1 MSFVVKRDGTKEP
14 VSFDK
19 ILRRVGLLSRDL
31 DRVDHVVVAQ
41 KVVSQLYSGVTTS
54 KLDEFAAE
62 LCAQMV
68 TTHPDF
74 GTLASRLIASNCQK
88 NTPAT
93 FRATMLILYQNTD
106 VHRKPC
112 PLVSEELRSIVEDHH
127 EQIERQIDYSRDF
140 DFDFFGLKTMERAYL
155 TRVNGVIVERPQH
168 MIMRVALGIHGRD
181 LARAFRTYDMI
192 SRRIFTHAT
201 PTLFNAGT
209 RTPQLSSCFL
219 ATVKADSIDGI
230 YDTVK
235 QTAKISKFA
244 GGIGLSIHDIRAN
257 GSLIRGTNGNSTG
270 IVPMLKVFND
280 TARHVNQSGKRFGS
294 FAIFLEPWHA
304 DVFEWLDLRKNS
316 GAEEH
321 RARDL
326 FYGLW
331 TPDLFMER
339 VRDDGDWS
347 LFCPDECR
355 GLSECHGDAFV
366 GLYES
371 YERAGAAKRT
381 VKARKLWEAVVR
393 AQIET
398 GTPYVCF
405 KDQCNAKSNQKN
417 LGTIK
422 SSNLCVE
429 IVEHSSPD
437 ETAVCNLASICL
449 PAFVRGGAYDFDAL
463 HATVKVVAFNL
474 DRVIDRTFYPVPE
487 AERSNLRHRPVGIGV
502 QGLADVFMMLRIP
515 FDGEDAAAL
524 NRDIFETIYHAA
536 IEESCEIAAKRHA
549 RIRAGDLS
557 CLTKHDAC
565 GSPKFPGAYS
575 SFEGSPASQGV
586 LQFDMWGVAPSDR
599 YDWPALKAK
608 IAEFGL
614 RNSQSVALM
623 PTASTSQ
630 IMGYTE
636 CFEPLTSNIAQR
648 KTIAGNFITVN
659 KYLVGDL
666 IGLGLWSEEMKNRIV
681 MEEGSI
687 QRIAEIP
694 EDVKALY
701 KTVWDLSQ
709 RTIIDMAADRGAFV
723 CQSQSMNLFV
733 PVPEISRISNM
744 LFYSWSRGLKT
755 GSYYLRI
762 KPPASADKFSIM
774 DPSAKREPA
783 SASDNAPAPPPACRR
798 GEDGCLSCGS

>member
-1 MSFVVKRDGTKEP
+1 MSFVVKRDGKKEP

-19 ILRRVGLLSRDL
+19 ILRRVGVLSRDL
-31 DRVDHVVVAQ
+31 DTVDHVAVAQ

-68 TTHPDF
+68 TSHPDY
-74 GTLASRLIASNCQK
+74 GVLASRLIVSNCQK

-93 FRATMLILYQNTD
+93 FREAMASLHDNVD
-106 VHRKPC
+106 VHGSAY
-112 PLVSEELRSIVEDHH
+112 PLISEELREITEERHA
-127 EQIERQIDYSRDF
+127 EIEANINYDRDF
-140 DFDFFGLKTMERAYL
+140 EFDYFGFKTLERAYL
-155 TRVNGVIVERPQH
+155 TRVNKVVAERPQH

-181 LARAFRTYDMI
+181 FERAFKTYEMI
-192 SRRIFTHAT
+192 STRLFTHAT
-201 PTLFNAGT
+201 PTLFNSGT

-219 ATVKADSIDGI
+219 ATVKADSIEGI

-244 GGIGLSIHDIRAN
+244 GGIGLSIHDIRSN
-257 GSLIRGTNGNSTG
+257 GSLIRGTNGYSTG
-270 IVPMLKVFND
+270 VVPMLKVFND

-294 FAIFLEPWHA
+294 FAIFIEPWHA

-331 TPDLFMER
+331 VADLFMER
-339 VRDDGDWS
+339 VRDNGDWS
-347 LFCPDECR
+347 LFCPDECP
-355 GLSECHGDAFV
+355 GLSERYGAEFAA
-366 GLYES
+366 LYES
-371 YERAGAAKRT
+371 YEASGRAKKT

-405 KDQCNAKSNQKN
+405 KDKCNEKSNQKN

-422 SSNLCVE
+422 SSNLCAE
-429 IVEHSSPD
+429 IVEYSSPD
-437 ETAVCNLASICL
+437 EVAVCNLASICL
-449 PAFVRGGAYDFDAL
+449 PAFVNRAEGFYDFERL
-463 HATVKVVAFNL
+463 HETVKHVAFSL
-474 DRVIDRTFYPVPE
+474 DRVIDRNFYPIPE
-487 AERSNLRHRPVGIGV
+487 AERSNMRHRPIGIGV
-502 QGLADVFMMLRIP
+502 QGLADVFMMLRKP
-515 FDGEDAAAL
+515 FDSEGAAKL
-524 NRDIFETIYHAA
+524 NREIFETIYHAA
-536 IEESCEIAAKRHA
+536 LEQSCDIAEARCA
-549 RIRAGDLS
+549 RISAGDIS
-557 CLTKHDAC
+557 CVNEHDAR
-565 GSPKFPGAYS
+565 GDPRFPGAYS
-575 SFEGSPASQGV
+575 SFEGSPASRGA
-586 LQFDMWGVAPSDR
+586 LQFDMWGVEPSDR
-599 YDWPALKAK
+599 YDWRALKER
-608 IAEFGL
+608 IARFGL
-614 RNSQSVALM
+614 RNSQSIALM

-636 CFEPLTSNIAQR
+636 CFEPVSSNIAQR

-659 KYLVGDL
+659 KYLVADL
-666 IGLGLWSEEMKNRIV
+666 ISLGLWTEEMKNRIV
-681 MEEGSI
+681 MEDGSI

-694 EDVKALY
+694 EGVKALY

-709 RTIIDMAADRGAFV
+709 RTIIDMAAERGAFV

-733 PVPEISRISNM
+733 GVPEISRISNM
-744 LFYSWSRGLKT
+744 LFYSWSKGLKT

-762 KPPASADKFSIM
+762 RPPASADKFSIM
-774 DPSAKREPA
+774 PA
-783 SASDNAPAPPPACRR
+783 SSKGEEEAPVVCAR
-798 GEDGCLSCGS
+798 GPGGDGCLSCGA